1 MAQQQPAVALFD
13 FQATDPRH
21 LQLRAGQRLTV
32 LDSRRDDWWQVSDG
46 ARKGYAPATYIQPQV
61 SSASAQPL
69 LMSTQRAQGNAGGD
83 SDDELAVDSSDDEL
97 RVQISSSSSARRH
110 RIDVTATP
118 AQARV
123 VAAPPVAAPARFV
136 HVAPDG
142 QHVAFSPADCVL
154 IASARRRGL
163 PAVRIADVHLPGG
176 TTLQFEVRL
185 GANATSA
192 KMPVVPA
199 SGMCQ
204 VNLATDNT
212 RVVEEA
218 APDPTAVGT
227 ADDAVSPSQLA
238 PTTTAARKEQFFH
251 VAPDGQYVAFSPAD
265 CVLIAGARRR
275 GLPAV
280 RIADVHLPGG
290 TTLQFEVRLGANA
303 TSAKMPVVPASGMC
317 QVNLATDN
325 TRVVEEAAKTSG
337 APLRRGLR
345 SPSPRAASPVRIF
358 RSPRRPPPPVL
369 AAPPAATDGCFVVT
383 FSQVGSLGLILGTAA
398 DLHDTA
404 GSGAGG
410 RGSVG
415 AGQEVVLLGVKP
427 GTQAEA
433 HPTLV
438 PGLVLRAV
446 NSFKTQDKSLHE
458 VLDHIRSSPS
468 RPLHMVF
475 APAPPR
481 PSKLLS
487 ATAAEY
493 VVSWKSRQSP
503 ATGAHYLLQSDQDLD
518 VATADFDDEL
528 EARMRGLDCC
538 ATGMAGQLFTPAAW
552 RIFRASSTTDCFFWV
567 SGIPSLSN
575 EGGPCQVHWTTMKH
589 AKRAAKAAMAH
600 RGGGYDYDYE
610 YLMQHAKETAFI
622 ESVTVDPS
630 QMPPRVPADLRQRAL
645 LITTHSGELALSFTG
660 DDDGSVR
667 DRWLA
672 GCRTLLSYFS
682 ASLPRL
688 LSKTRS
694 PQTLLQ
700 GMVPYLPPQ
709 SYLSHLLLNYGLTE
723 ICLRSAIP
731 TVTLMTRSR

>member
-1 MAQQQPAVALFD
+1 
-13 FQATDPRH
+13 
-21 LQLRAGQRLTV
+21 
-32 LDSRRDDWWQVSDG
+32 
-46 ARKGYAPATYIQPQV
+46 
-61 SSASAQPL
+61 
-69 LMSTQRAQGNAGGD
+69 
-83 SDDELAVDSSDDEL
+83 
-97 RVQISSSSSARRH
+97 
-110 RIDVTATP
+110 
-118 AQARV
+118 
-123 VAAPPVAAPARFV
+123 
-136 HVAPDG
+136 
-142 QHVAFSPADCVL
+142 
-154 IASARRRGL
+154 
-163 PAVRIADVHLPGG
+163 
-176 TTLQFEVRL
+176 
-185 GANATSA
+185 
-192 KMPVVPA
+192 
-199 SGMCQ
+199 
-204 VNLATDNT
+204 
-212 RVVEEA
+212 
-218 APDPTAVGT
+218 
-227 ADDAVSPSQLA
+227 
-238 PTTTAARKEQFFH
+238 
-251 VAPDGQYVAFSPAD
+251 
-265 CVLIAGARRR
+265 
-275 GLPAV
+275 
-280 RIADVHLPGG
+280 
-290 TTLQFEVRLGANA
+290 
-303 TSAKMPVVPASGMC
+303 VPASGMC